1 MQKLATIS
9 KMCKRFLAIFLIFV
23 NVIPNFAFAQTYPQF
38 DISGFKKWKFQKM
51 TADPVSN
58 YYLAQTQLGWIS
70 GTASSGPWEERL
82 SLKIDSKIN
91 EHLSV
96 SYDIEQEPETPQ
108 KSNVKVKYDNYELSF
123 GEFSA
128 NFSENEFIS
137 ANKYLDGV
145 MLDYKDAATT
155 VKIVPSA
162 KSKSYN
168 QALTSGV
175 GNNTRGPYSLGRG
188 SILAG
193 SEKIWVNEVP
203 QTRGIDYT
211 IDYFEGKVTFTNI
224 LSPTDSYTYTYE
236 YTNIIDLF
244 FPTVSKREF
253 FGISGSTSMNRF
265 LFEPETKPS
274 VVIPSHE
281 ASEVLPDASVTAEAD
296 LQGASS
302 GVFRLK
308 NRPLVEFS
316 ETVMLDGVQLKKLEE
331 YSLNYSDGTL
341 VLFTDIVPSE
351 TRPLTVSYR
360 YYDTVSLS
368 ENITGTDSRGPYGL
382 KADKIVRG
390 SEKVFVN
397 GKENFIDLDYS
408 MDYPS
413 GKITF
418 NSKIAPTSSISIKY
432 DAIKTIMLMPRDSG
446 NSFKIG
452 ATYLKETAKKGAGSA
467 TATIIESH
475 KGSEITNNLL
485 NLKHFPIDDS
495 QTVTVRINGVD
506 YTDFYVPTADAQAQP
521 LPYITDFADPTDGF
535 ATGTLKFNTTP
546 AGTDDITVV
555 YTYKKSIYGKFS
567 GSGNGSQGPYYIT
580 NMAQVVPGSDVSL
593 LVRSEGSSVIET
605 YPKNSSKSTL
615 DGKYKINYNYPY
627 IPYITFNEPF
637 PIEKKFEITFYY
649 VPSSGSFQDSD
660 LNHDA
665 LGITSGVK
673 ISDRAAFDVAFG
685 MSRTDQPNVTESK
698 QDTFTGNN
706 TRGPYQLTQ
715 TNIIE
720 GSEKVYVNGFQQN
733 KDIDYFMNY
742 STGQITFYYLTL
754 TPADTVNIQYNY
766 QSTSGISTSTDVR
779 TGKAFRIGGS
789 GRPTD
794 DIAVSG
800 VFKEIEPEFS
810 PFESTNIGSGSQQKG
825 LNIAYSPKTFFS
837 ATGSLLETKNQIG
850 ANKGF
855 YTWTTDRNAAL
866 NLNIPNIADA
876 GVAYRN
882 YKSLDDIVPGASAH
896 SVDTVSNV
904 FSGSVNPRQLDIFGA
919 KLTNRNNFA
928 KNETNNYLNNTAT
941 QVNYFR
947 TGNTMNLTDRVTLGL
962 DYQVSEPVSSS
973 PEGISAHSISK
984 DYTYDAFW
992 DLKFGPIRNFSARGK
1007 IITHDQKD
1015 IVNDTSNNTRNQSIN
1030 VVLDPFQNISTSLD
1044 KSRSETLS
1052 VQEGKQNPS
1061 TERNQYSVRYS
1072 PLSNLS
1078 VNYTNSDDRSYQESG
1093 ARNNGINNT
1102 VSINFTPIYFLRLGT
1117 TLNNQNR
1124 DTTAVSG
1131 TIETTTNQV
1140 SESKNYTAGVTFRPF
1155 NLMTLNSDLIVENYK
1170 NDNQL
1175 GNIHT
1180 ETQNITTRTG
1190 VSFSPMP
1197 IMNVSGNFSKKITK
1211 DILKQSETPKENW
1224 DAAASLRVFNWGTLT
1239 YNWAQERN
1247 LGEVQAGAV
1256 TSFDILKIT
1265 NEMSFSSTIPQS
1277 SPVLSSVVLSANY
1290 KTMVYSDNLNS
1301 ANSFKASAMTF
1312 EGTLNF

>member
-1 MQKLATIS
+1 
-9 KMCKRFLAIFLIFV
+9 MCKRFLVALLILTDLFSS
-23 NVIPNFAFAQTYPQF
+23 FAYAQTYPQF

-51 TADPVSN
+51 SVTPVSN

-82 SLKIDSKIN
+82 SLKIESKIN

-108 KSNVKVKYDNYELSF
+108 KSNVKVKYDNYQLSF

-145 MLDYKDAATT
+145 MLDYKDSATT

-168 QALTSGV
+168 QSLTSGV

-188 SILAG
+188 SILEG

-203 QTRGIDYT
+203 QTRGVDYT
-211 IDYFEGKVTFTNI
+211 IDYFEGKITFTNI

-253 FGISGSTSMNRF
+253 FGVSGSTSMNRF
-265 LFEPETKPS
+265 LFEPEPTPYKI
-274 VVIPSHE
+274 VPSHE
-281 ASEVLPDASVTAEAD
+281 ATEILPDQAVTAEAD

-302 GVFRLK
+302 GIFRLK

-316 ETVMLDGVQLKKLEE
+316 ETVTLNGVQLKKLEE

-341 VLFTDIVPSE
+341 VLFTDIVPSADD
-351 TRPLTVSYR
+351 PLKVSYS

-368 ENITGTDSRGPYGL
+368 ENISGVDSRGPYTL
-382 KADKIVRG
+382 RLDKIVRG

-397 GKENFIDLDYS
+397 GKENFIDLDYT

-418 NSKIAPTSSISIKY
+418 NSKVAPTSSISIKY
-432 DAIKTIMLMPRDSG
+432 DAIKTITQMPKDSG

-467 TATIIESH
+467 TATIIENR
-475 KGSEITNNLL
+475 KGSEITSSLL

-495 QTVTVRINGVD
+495 QTVTVRVNGVD
-506 YTDFYVPTADAQAQP
+506 YTDFYVPTSDAQALS
-521 LPYITDFADPTDGF
+521 LPYITDLADPTDGF
-535 ATGTLKFNTTP
+535 ATGTLKFNTSLTD
-546 AGTDDITVV
+546 TDDITVL
-555 YTYKKSIYGKFS
+555 YTYKKSIYGKFT

-605 YPKNSSKSTL
+605 YPKNSKKDTL

-637 PIEKKFEITFYY
+637 PIEKKFEVTFYY

-665 LGITSGVK
+665 FGVTTNIK
-673 ISDRAAFDVAFG
+673 LSDKAAVDAAFG
-685 MSRTDQPNVTESK
+685 MSRTDQPNITESA
-698 QDTFTGNN
+698 QDTFVGNN
-706 TRGPYQLTQ
+706 TRGPYQLSKTS
-715 TNIIE
+715 IIE

-754 TPADTVNIQYNY
+754 TGSDSVNVQYNY

-779 TGKAFRIGGS
+779 TGKAFRMGVS
-789 GRPTD
+789 GKPTD
-794 DIAVSG
+794 ALLVSG

-825 LNIAYSPKTFFS
+825 FNLSYSPQSFFS

-850 ANKGF
+850 SNKGF
-855 YTWTTDRNAAL
+855 YTWSTDRNAAL
-866 NLNIPNIADA
+866 NLNMFDLADA
-876 GVAYRN
+876 ALAYRN
-882 YKSLDDIVPGASAH
+882 YKSLDDLTPGATTH
-896 SVDTVSNV
+896 SVDTISNV
-904 FSGSVNPRQLDIFGA
+904 FSGSVNPRQIDILWA

-928 KNETNNYLNNTAT
+928 KNETSNYLNNTAT
-941 QVNYFR
+941 RVDYFR
-947 TGNTMNLTDRVTLGL
+947 TGNTLNLTDRVTLGL
-962 DYQVSEPVSSS
+962 DYQVSEPLSSS

-992 DLKFGPIRNFSARGK
+992 DLKFGTIRNFSARGK

-1015 IVNDTSNNTRNQSIN
+1015 IINDIN
-1030 VVLDPFQNISTSLD
+1030 VVLDPIPNVSTTLD

-1052 VQEGKQNPS
+1052 VQEGKSNPS
-1061 TERNQYSVRYS
+1061 SERNQYSIRYT

-1078 VNYTNSDDRSYQESG
+1078 VNYTNSDDRSFQESG
-1093 ARNNGINNT
+1093 ARNNGVNNN
-1102 VSINFTPIYFLRLGT
+1102 VSLNFTPFSFLRLGT

-1140 SESKNYTAGVTFRPF
+1140 SESKNYTAGITLRPF
-1155 NLMTLNSDLIVENYK
+1155 NMFTLTSDLIVENYK

-1180 ETQNITTRTG
+1180 ETQNIITKTG
-1190 VSFSPMP
+1190 ASFSPLP

-1224 DAAASLRVFNWGTLT
+1224 DAAASLRVYNWGTLT

-1256 TSFDILKIT
+1256 AAFDILRIT
-1265 NEMSFSSTIPQS
+1265 NELSFSSTIPQS

-1290 KTMVYSDNLNS
+1290 KSMVYSDNLNTG
-1301 ANSFKASAMTF
+1301 NSFQASAMTF